1 VDRLAPLA
9 MAGPSQRVGD
19 NAFHLSSSES
29 MGSVRCI
36 YKTEMQDVAISSRT
50 SSRNFI
56 LIAGLLLY
64 GGAFGILLG
73 NKSFEP
79 AAAVFVLVVFGI
91 ALPLIA
97 WLTTRHAVPLSIS
110 VRSGA
115 PELIVLIAYV
125 VAVSLYLIGGPQW
138 IDQHLPSTW
147 TESRQIKFVISFVKK
162 LFVFVAIP
170 FAIFRFFFG
179 YRLRDFGIQRAGLRA
194 LCGGHLPVVLA
205 VGAAF
210 LAFQYFVRGGGGAFR
225 REHFSAFQLLVGL
238 PLCFMW
244 LLLEVGLVEEFFFRS
259 LVQSQLAATFKSEV
273 SGIVLMSLIFG
284 LAHAPGFIFRHA
296 GELEGLGPNPSALDS
311 IAYSI
316 VVLAVSGIT
325 FGVIWARTKNLFAL
339 MLVHAA
345 GDLLPNFGSFVR
357 TWF

>member
-1 VDRLAPLA
+1 
-9 MAGPSQRVGD
+9 
-19 NAFHLSSSES
+19 
-29 MGSVRCI
+29 
-36 YKTEMQDVAISSRT
+36 MQIVTSSRT
-50 SSRNFI
+50 SSRNFV

-64 GGAFGILLG
+64 CGAFAILLG
-73 NKSFEP
+73 NKSFDV
-79 AAAVFVLVVFGI
+79 AGTVVVLIVFGI
-91 ALPLIA
+91 VFPLIA
-97 WLTTRHAVPLSIS
+97 WITTRPAIPLSIS
-110 VRSGA
+110 IQSGA

-138 IDQHLPSTW
+138 IDQHLPSAW
-147 TESRQIKFVISFVKK
+147 TDSQQIKFVITLAKK

-170 FAIFRFFFG
+170 FAIFRFCFG
-179 YRLRDFGIQRAGLRA
+179 YRVRDFGVQREGLRA
-194 LCGGHLPVVLA
+194 LRGSHLLVVLA
-205 VGAAF
+205 VGGAF
-210 LAFQYFVRGGGGAFR
+210 LAFQYFVSGGGAAFR
-225 REHFSAFQLLVGL
+225 REHFSTFQLLLGL
-238 PLCFMW
+238 PLCFIW

-259 LVQSQLAATFKSEV
+259 LVQSQLAAAFKSEV

-296 GELEGLGPNPSALDS
+296 GELEGLGPHPSALDAV
-311 IAYSI
+311 AYSI